1 MLHLKCTTP
10 KAWIETALANL
21 DQVLVDHA
29 HCEHKAAVTAL
40 ALTSQYPD
48 HLPRVRELAALA
60 QEEAGH
66 FADMV
71 QICNERGLQLGRP
84 PKDSYVKALLNQ
96 TRQGYLD
103 HLVDRLLICSIIE
116 ARSCE
121 RLKLLAEN
129 LSDAALRKTYDS
141 FWRAEA
147 GHHMLFIRLAEEA
160 VVLHK
165 PTSEKKAKLIVLE
178 RLEQLAEIEAAIVL
192 NEPIRPAIH

>member
-10 KAWIETALANL
+10 NAWVETALAHL

-66 FADMV
+66 FAAMV
-71 QICNERGLQLGRP
+71 QICNDRGLHLGRP
-84 PKDSYVKALLNQ
+84 PKDPYVKALLTQ

-103 HLVDRLLICSIIE
+103 HLVDRLLICSLIE

-129 LSDAALRKTYDS
+129 LSDASLKKTYDA

-147 GHHMLFIRLAEEA
+147 THHMLFIRLAEEA

-165 PTSEKKAKLIVLE
+165 PTSERKAKRIVLD
-178 RLEQLAEIEAAIVL
+178 RLEQLAEAEAAIVL
-192 NEPIRPAIH
+192 NEPVRPAIH

>member
-84 PKDSYVKALLNQ
+84 PKDPYVKALLNQ